1 MIKELQYLVG
11 YEEIFDGEID
21 KGNRQKVFEIRF
33 KQEVYLSKPTIIIEK
48 DGTMTNIISPHEAR
62 LGSLTH
68 STPIYI
74 DGNNSRALGYV
85 ADSEIIEHVVYY
97 DLTDG
102 ETMSLF
108 RSSLE
113 EAKPIQ
119 KNLALMAYKTSG
131 M

>member
-11 YEEIFDGEID
+11 YEEIFDGGID
-21 KGNRQKVFEIRF
+21 KDNQQKVLEIRF
-33 KQEVYLSKPTIIIEK
+33 KQEVYLSKPTTIEK